1 MKRTLSLLLKFAVT
15 LAIFAAIFLEFGGGY
30 RAVDTASL
38 QSPDAFEASNPEFP
52 GIVSRVRARLRGA
65 TLAPARV
72 PVGMDE
78 VCSAAAGRN
87 VFVRLSDGTVQQFN
101 PL

>member
-38 QSPDAFEASNPEFP
+38 RSPDAFEVSNPAFP
-52 GIVSRVRARLRGA
+52 GIVSRIRARLRGA
-65 TLAPARV
+65 TLPPARV
-72 PVGMDE
+72 PIGIDE
-78 VCSAAAGRN
+78 VCTAAAERN
-87 VFVRLSDGTVQQFN
+87 VFVRLADGTVRRF
-101 PL
+101 